1 MMKTAPLTP
10 TASRATT
17 AEKKPAHDGRRSWP
31 TRAGDNAQGPG
42 RAAGGGA
49 LRRVRVLT
57 AGRAICGGCL
67 AKGLTGRQASRS
79 CDSKKVRAR
88 FSTLHQLA
96 FRPLAAT
103 SRQGFSY
110 ESCRVRPASP

>member
-1 MMKTAPLTP
+1 MLSKIRRSAARGDRERGASWVEMMKTAPLTP

-17 AEKKPAHDGRRSWP
+17 AEKKLAHG
-31 TRAGDNAQGPG
+31 GG
-42 RAAGGGA
+42 GGGA
-49 LRRVRVLT
+49 ARAPGRRRARGGVRWLT

-96 FRPLAAT
+96 
-103 SRQGFSY
+103 
-110 ESCRVRPASP
+110 